1 MSKLFLAATSFLGL
15 HVDFLIYSLHLMYAC
30 AQVETLGKVF
40 EALWI
45 TKDQVVG
52 TAVLGFCVQYCFLV
66 LGFLT
71 FPKGYGFADMDTS
84 QCSSLMECLLAHL
97 DYGFRSGPVWA
108 TPDLSWWKFAFDY
121 LYNLVV
127 ILILAAIISGII
139 IDTFANM
146 RADLQEKNDDQQN
159 NCFICGINR
168 STMERQMVKFE
179 HHVFQEH
186 YMWSYARFLMYLKQS
201 KDSELNGPESYV
213 KDKVSRQDYSF
224 FPINRALSLDSDDED
239 YSERQVRIKDLEE
252 MRGVVRSCSET
263 SQNVLQLKRELK
275 QVLKESNEAVSDMQK
290 RLHLLSGDVAKKVQ
304 DAMLQK
310 AAQEAQREK

>member
-1 MSKLFLAATSFLGL
+1 
-15 HVDFLIYSLHLMYAC
+15 
-30 AQVETLGKVF
+30 
-40 EALWI
+40 
-45 TKDQVVG
+45 
-52 TAVLGFCVQYCFLV
+52 
-66 LGFLT
+66 
-71 FPKGYGFADMDTS
+71 
-84 QCSSLMECLLAHL
+84 
-97 DYGFRSGPVWA
+97 
-108 TPDLSWWKFAFDY
+108 
-121 LYNLVV
+121 
-127 ILILAAIISGII
+127 
-139 IDTFANM
+139 
-146 RADLQEKNDDQQN
+146 
-159 NCFICGINR
+159 
-168 STMERQMVKFE
+168 
-179 HHVFQEH
+179 
-186 YMWSYARFLMYLKQS
+186 MWSYARFLMYLKQS

-310 AAQEAQREK
+310 AAQAQREK